1 MRVEFL
7 LEEESAEEALR
18 ILLPRLLPAHYTPKL
33 RVFRGC
39 QDLLKQLTTVLK
51 GYKRRLE
58 QPGQQDLRVVV
69 LVDAD
74 DIAERRRQE
83 LEQAATEAG
92 LLTYAQA
99 AGQRP
104 FYVVNTLAVQELEAW
119 FLGDPLA
126 IQTAYP
132 RVRPQHFGGLP
143 DNPDTVAEAWEALLR
158 VLQKADPKATKAKVR
173 WAETIA
179 PHLDIERNSSPSFQY
194 FRQCLAS
201 LE

>member
-1 MRVEFL
+1 MQLYFL
-7 LEEESAEEALR
+7 LEEESAQAALQ
-18 ILLPRLLPAHYTPKL
+18 ILLPRLLPAHYQ
-33 RVFRGC
+33 FRFRPFEGC
-39 QDLLKQLTTVLK
+39 YDLLKQLPAVLRA
-51 GYKRRLE
+51 YKSRLE

-74 DIAERRRQE
+74 GIAERRMQA
-83 LEQAATEAG
+83 LEQAATDAG

-126 IQTAYP
+126 IRTAYP
-132 RVRPQHFGGLP
+132 RTRPHHF
-143 DNPDTVAEAWEALLR
+143 DNPDTVAEAWETLLR

-179 PHLDIERNSSPSFQY
+179 PYLDIEQNNSPSFQY

>member
-1 MRVEFL
+1 MQVYFL
-7 LEEESAEEALR
+7 LEEESAQAALR
-18 ILLPRLLPAHYTPKL
+18 VLLPQLLPAHCTPRF
-33 RVFRGC
+33 RVFEGC
-39 QDLLKQLTTVLK
+39 HDLLKQLTTILR

-74 DIAERRRQE
+74 GIAERRMRE
-83 LEQAATEAG
+83 LEQAATAAG
-92 LLTYAQA
+92 LRTYAQG
-99 AGQRP
+99 AGQQP

-119 FLGDPLA
+119 FLGDRPA
-126 IQTAYP
+126 VQAAYP

-143 DNPDTVAEAWEALLR
+143 DNPDTVAEAWETLLR
-158 VLQKADPKATKAKVR
+158 VLQQADPKATKAKVR

-179 PHLDIERNSSPSFQY
+179 PHLDIERNSSPSFQR

-201 LE
+201 LG